1 MMKTTTTAAAF
12 LAALG
17 LASGDSFPYA
27 QPEIRYTPYQSLD
40 LTAQNIVL
48 EKLGYTAQT
57 WNVHRLAS
65 IERRG
70 WAGLTS
76 DQLDGAIQLGFT
88 ENTWDCFINHY
99 EYYDWATLVDKELV
113 GHFEAL
119 GWDENSWAGNGVAP
133 ETEGKWWGQ
142 LTTAEQEAATQICF
156 FEVSPLRFVHGL
168 VPRHQSDTISLAHQ
182 TIQDNWNMKDMNPN
196 PTFFPYPMPE
206 FRYKPW
212 SELDSVAQN
221 TASGLMNYTQ
231 DTWNELGL
239 LLAERNT
246 FLNLPGEQR
255 EGAAELGFYSHT
267 WDCFMN
273 HYEAYYWCVSL
284 LCLSVSVRCI
294 LKSNQNENRSSF
306 HNDLQ
311 VAIET
316 LGWTEEMWTSD
327 DSDVGPE
334 SESRFWVDLTPEEKA
349 AATRL
354 CYFEE
359 TWNRVPVTEWY
370 DYEKQQ
376 QTAVTADG
384 PLPKDIDLKIF
395 EESGYAGR
403 EPGSVDAG
411 LYTTDNGARSVGL
424 AVTSFGLVLATVLLL
439 A

>member
-1 MMKTTTTAAAF
+1 MMKTTTVAAF

-156 FEVSPLRFVHGL
+156 FE
-168 VPRHQSDTISLAHQ
+168 
-182 TIQDNWNMKDMNPN
+182 DNWNMKDMNPN

-246 FLNLPGEQR
+246 FLNLQGEQR

-273 HYEAYYWCVSL
+273 HYEAYYW
-284 LCLSVSVRCI
+284 
-294 LKSNQNENRSSF
+294 SSF

-334 SESRFWVDLTPEEKA
+334 SESRYWVDLTPEEKA

-424 AVTSFGLVLATVLLL
+424 AVTSFGLVLATMLLL

>member
-156 FEVSPLRFVHGL
+156 FE
-168 VPRHQSDTISLAHQ
+168 
-182 TIQDNWNMKDMNPN
+182 DNWNMKDMNPN

-273 HYEAYYWCVSL
+273 HYEAYYW
-284 LCLSVSVRCI
+284 
-294 LKSNQNENRSSF
+294 SSF

-424 AVTSFGLVLATVLLL
+424 AVTSFGLVLATMLLL

>member
-156 FEVSPLRFVHGL
+156 FE
-168 VPRHQSDTISLAHQ
+168 
-182 TIQDNWNMKDMNPN
+182 DNWNMKDMNPN

-231 DTWNELGL
+231 DTWNEPGL

-273 HYEAYYWCVSL
+273 HYEAYYW
-284 LCLSVSVRCI
+284 
-294 LKSNQNENRSSF
+294 SSF

-424 AVTSFGLVLATVLLL
+424 AVTSFGLVLATMLLL